1 MKNLRKT
8 ILYLLL
14 IAPMTLAA
22 AVSFANAATS
32 IDKRTE
38 ARIKRIEN
46 GLVPPLVTQATTQM
60 RIEDRMKHFKVPGV
74 SIAVIENG
82 KIAWARGYGVR
93 DLNTNTPVDAETVFQ
108 AASISKP
115 VSTVAMLQ
123 YVEAGKL
130 NLDEDINQKLMS
142 WHVPENA
149 FTVKEKVTLRRIVT
163 HRAGL
168 TASGF
173 PGYAV
178 GEPIPSVVQIL
189 DGIKPAKTEAVRVD
203 VVPQSRTRYS
213 GGGFTVMQ
221 QLMLDVGGKPF
232 PQQLDEMVLQP
243 LGMTRSAFIQPLAG
257 PLAAN
262 ASSAHDDGKVVAGK
276 FHIYPELAAA
286 GLWTTPTDLARFA
299 IEIQRA
305 AAGKSSRVLT
315 QKMAKQMLTLQSGF
329 WGLGI
334 MLEGTASQQRFLHS
348 GSNEGFNCLMLAF
361 KDTGAGVVVMT
372 NANAGRSII
381 QEIVRAVANEYG
393 WKAYAAPRRTV
404 TELPAKSLQQ
414 YIGYYQL
421 PAGNK
426 VRVRIDNGKLIANTA
441 SGWSPLLA
449 RSPTTFFLADDGVQI
464 NFAKTPNGDIGSL
477 TVVEDGAKSAPYRR
491 VAEPAAPVESTAFYL
506 RGSMNDWNTSNQMLV
521 SGKNRYRTTVPLKP
535 GRYEFKLG
543 SEDFNAIDLGGSP
556 AFQDVA
562 VGTAKTLLPTGR
574 NLRLNIERE
583 GVYEFVLDATKPLE
597 LELIVSLRG

>member
-8 ILYLLL
+8 ILSVLL

-22 AVSFANAATS
+22 AVSFANAAPG

-46 GLVPPLVTQATTQM
+46 GLVPALVTQATKPM
-60 RIEDRMKHFKVPGV
+60 RLEERMKHFKVPGV

-82 KIAWARGYGVR
+82 KIGWARGYGVR
-93 DLNTNTPVDAETVFQ
+93 DVDTNTPVNAETVFQ

-115 VSTVAMLQ
+115 VSAVAMLQ
-123 YVEAGKL
+123 HVDAGKL
-130 NLDEDINQKLMS
+130 NLDEDINQKLTS
-142 WHVPENA
+142 WHVPENE

-168 TASGF
+168 TTSGF

-189 DGIKPAKTEAVRVD
+189 DGIKPANTEAVRVEA
-203 VVPQSRTRYS
+203 VPQSRTRYS

-232 PQQLDEMVLQP
+232 PKQLDEMVLQP
-243 LGMTRSAFIQPLAG
+243 IGMTRSAFVQPLTG

-262 ASSAHDDGKVVAGK
+262 ASSAHDNGKVVASK

-315 QKMAKQMLTLQSGF
+315 QKTAQQMLTLQSGD

-334 MLEGTASQQRFLHS
+334 RLEGKALQQRFLHS
-348 GSNEGFNCLMLAF
+348 GSNQGFNCLMLAF
-361 KDTGAGVVVMT
+361 KDTGAGVVIMT

-404 TELPAKSLQQ
+404 IDLPAESLQR

-421 PAGNK
+421 SADSN
-426 VRVRIDNGKLIANTA
+426 VRVRIDGGKLIAHGT

-449 RSPTTFFLADDGVQI
+449 ASPSKFFSEEDGVQI
-464 NFAKTPNGDIGSL
+464 NFVKTKTGAMGSL
-477 TVVEDGAKSAPYRR
+477 TVVGDGQNSARYER
-491 VAEPAAPVESTAFYL
+491 VAEPPIPVDSTAFYL
-506 RGSMNDWNTSNQMLV
+506 RGSMNDWNTKNQMLPAGEGHYSASV
-521 SGKNRYRTTVPLKP
+521 SLKP
-535 GRYEFKLG
+535 GSYEFKLG
-543 SEDFNAIDLGGSP
+543 SEDFNMIDLGGSP
-556 AFQDVA
+556 AFQNIA
-562 VGTAKTLLPTGR
+562 VGSSKTLLPNGR
-574 NLRLNIERE
+574 NLQLNIERE
-583 GVYEFVLDATKPLE
+583 GRYEFVLDMTKPLE
-597 LELIVSLRG
+597 LELVVKVKE